1 MKKQTIKLG
10 ITLAVGSIL
19 LAGCNPP
26 MPPEVLAAI
35 AEKSFTCVEGETAT
49 SFSQEVSEGIDYLG
63 ENLTANCPG
72 MTMSFTDATSA
83 SLVASSKNNEG
94 PASTAYAT
102 VPYAVESGVFA
113 ITSAAGATA
122 LLTPDAVRGIVDG
135 SITSWSDPIILE
147 ANGGIAPL
155 EGNLTLVPQ
164 SQTESVAA
172 LGAWYKHFTGKTLET
187 ALDTSKSVTVADYQD
202 LPEGSVA
209 FMPGAVFTSLS
220 STALVTPMAANLLT
234 DIVNYPA
241 GATPDT
247 PSIQAGASQWKVV
260 TAPKALT
267 VELDYA
273 AKPVPPLGF
282 DVSPAP
288 YQILYA
294 VNLSL
299 FGNDSLAT
307 RATARYLLRQDSQ
320 GSLALV
326 AGLPV
331 TVRAESLAFVSK
343 GLPEPEDTDAP
354 AN

>member
-10 ITLAVGSIL
+10 ITLAVGAIL

-49 SFSQEVSEGIDYLG
+49 SFSQAVSEGIDYLG

-72 MTMSFTDATSA
+72 MTMSFTDANLA
-83 SLVASSKNNEG
+83 SLVASAASAG
-94 PASTAYAT
+94 PLSTAYAT

-113 ITSAAGATA
+113 ITSASGATA

-164 SQTESVAA
+164 SQAESVEA

-187 ALDTSKSVTVADYQD
+187 KLDTSKSVTVADYQD

-209 FMPGAVFTSLS
+209 FMPGSVFTSLS
-220 STALVTPMAANLLT
+220 NTALVTPMAANLLT
-234 DIVNYPA
+234 DNVNYPA

-247 PSIQAGASQWKVV
+247 TSIQAGASQWKVV

-288 YQILYA
+288 YQIIYP
-294 VNLSL
+294 VNISL
-299 FGNDSLAT
+299 FGKDNLAA

-331 TVRAESLAFVSK
+331 TVRAESLAFVSQ